1 MLTTAL
7 SPEQDLHGF
16 KNGVFVA
23 NTQDKEEVSIQQET
37 FGLLLRQK
45 PRRIG
50 LKMTAMID
58 VIFLLLAFFVLTARF
73 RSPEQFLPILL
84 SSASAEQAT
93 SRFIEPL
100 EIYISATEN
109 GSNLEF
115 GAGNKFESVSIEQG
129 RVNESLALFAKEL
142 RDMFESQKRTADD
155 PIEIRCD
162 DDLKWDHLV
171 KIYNILY
178 GMGAGNITFVIN
190 Q

>member
-1 MLTTAL
+1 M
-7 SPEQDLHGF
+7 
-16 KNGVFVA
+16 A
-23 NTQDKEEVSIQQET
+23 NTQGKEEVSIQQEAL
-37 FGLLLRQK
+37 GLLRK
-45 PRRIG
+45 RKRRWFG
-50 LKMTAMID
+50 LKMTPMID
-58 VIFLLLAFFVLTARF
+58 VIFLLLTFFVLTARF

-84 SSASAEQAT
+84 SSANAEQAA

-109 GSNLEF
+109 GSVLEF
-115 GAGNKFESVSIEQG
+115 GAGNKFKRVSIEQG
-129 RVNESLALFAKEL
+129 EVNESLALFAGEL

-190 Q
+190 E

>member
-1 MLTTAL
+1 ML
-7 SPEQDLHGF
+7 
-16 KNGVFVA
+16 
-23 NTQDKEEVSIQQET
+23 NTQDKDQVSIQLEAL
-37 FGLLLRQK
+37 GLLRKQK
-45 PRRIG
+45 QRWFG
-50 LKMTAMID
+50 LKMTPMID
-58 VIFLLLAFFVLTARF
+58 VIFLLLTFFVLTARF

-84 SSASAEQAT
+84 SSANAGEAA

-115 GAGNKFESVSIEQG
+115 GAGNKFESVSIEHG
-129 RVNESLALFAKEL
+129 RVNESLALFAEEL

-171 KIYNILY
+171 KIYKILY